1 MALSASQ
8 ETMKEANKAGE
19 RKNESEGVDA
29 ETDLPEGENEG
40 QGDDEEQ
47 KEEVSQGQFQRSHAD
62 QVLHHEVCDEKKVFT
77 FANCKL
83 V

>member
-1 MALSASQ
+1 
-8 ETMKEANKAGE
+8 MKEANEAGE
-19 RKNESEGVDA
+19 RKNESKGVDA

-40 QGDDEEQ
+40 QGDDEEKIVEQ
-47 KEEVSQGQFQRSHAD
+47 KEGVSQGQFQRSNAD

-77 FANCKL
+77 FANCKS

>member
-1 MALSASQ
+1 
-8 ETMKEANKAGE
+8 MKEANEAGE
-19 RKNESEGVDA
+19 RRNESEGVDA

-40 QGDDEEQ
+40 QGDDEEKIVEQ

-62 QVLHHEVCDEKKVFT
+62 QVLRHEVCEEKKG
-77 FANCKL
+77 FAFADCKL